1 MSQEIAPPP
10 RLAALRSYDFRRLWL
25 GEMVSTV
32 GSQMQVVAIDWHVAT
47 LLRGQSVA
55 LSDNVSLDAQALGL
69 GLIGLSRVIPIIIFA
84 LVGGVLADVVDRRK
98 LMVTTRIIAALLAS
112 LLAFITLAGRETVG
126 VIYLFTAAGS
136 AIAAFDS
143 PARQSLI
150 PNLVPREHLSNAISL
165 NTLMWQVGTIVGPA
179 VTGVL
184 VAQYNI
190 GLVYAINA
198 VTFLVAIWALA
209 SLRYRGER
217 TPLATGVGL
226 GALMEGLR
234 FVRNTRLI
242 WSTMLL
248 DFCATF
254 FSSARTMLPI
264 VVTQVLGLGVESYGL
279 LATAAP
285 VGSVL
290 AGSVVAL
297 RKEIQNQGKVLLVS
311 VAIYGLAT
319 VLFGL
324 STSLVLSYLFYAL
337 TGASDTVSTVIRSTL
352 RQLLTPDHL
361 RGRMTSVNMIFFMGG
376 PQLGELEAGLVAS
389 AFSAPF
395 AIVTGG
401 LATVLLTAW
410 IAWKYPRLRNY
421 TGETAKAAV

>member
-1 MSQEIAPPP
+1 
-10 RLAALRSYDFRRLWL
+10 
-25 GEMVSTV
+25 
-32 GSQMQVVAIDWHVAT
+32 
-47 LLRGQSVA
+47 
-55 LSDNVSLDAQALGL
+55 VSLDAQALGL